1 MSIIF
6 KGTLTVYLSITLATI
21 GLLSFLLIQPPIVHA
36 EEGTTTPTI
45 IENPV
50 KETEEITGVDSHDSE
65 IETEIPKIQFGTYAY
80 QAQKGDNLTYLARR
94 SVQLYLPSSKLNL
107 ETSQIIAAET
117 LIVRELGSFELLV
130 GQKVEIDV
138 SLVGRSVYEAYLL
151 DETAKMRWSAY
162 EPIKESLDHIEP
174 LSVPQALNFE
184 DEDNETIEAEVG
196 EKQDAEEAQ
205 TAQTTTDPLKVDNAV
220 AKDDS
225 SFYVVLLGILILIG
239 IVVWILALTFLRN
252 TKEEAE
258 NEAWEEDDKK
268 KLKEKITNS
277 KLAEKIKT
285 LPKELDKQKEKLKK
299 KSNKPKKVRKKTV
312 KKKK

>member
-6 KGTLTVYLSITLATI
+6 KGTLTVYLSIAITTL
-21 GLLSFLLIQPPIVHA
+21 GLLSFLLIQPPLVYA
-36 EEGTTTPTI
+36 EEDTTTPTV

-50 KETEEITGVDSHDSE
+50 EETEEITGVNSHDSE

-117 LIVRELGSFELLV
+117 LIVRELGSFELFV
-130 GQKVEIDV
+130 GQEVEIDV

-151 DETAKMRWSAY
+151 DEATKMRWSAY
-162 EPIKESLDHIEP
+162 EPIRESLDHIVP
-174 LSVPQALNFE
+174 LSIPRSLNFE
-184 DEDNETIEAEVG
+184 NDETVEEEPNND
-196 EKQDAEEAQ
+196 DDEAQ
-205 TAQTTTDPLKVDNAV
+205 ITTDPLEVDNTV
-220 AKDDS
+220 VKDDS
-225 SFYVVLLGILILIG
+225 SSYIVLFGVLILIG
-239 IVVWILALTFLRN
+239 IVVWVLALTFLRN
-252 TKEEAE
+252 TKEDGT

-277 KLAEKIKT
+277 KLATKIKT

-299 KSNKPKKVRKKTV
+299 KSSKPKKVRKKTV
-312 KKKK
+312 KRKK